1 MHKYRMTFW
10 PRFAI
15 SRNDLGNW
23 VKVKDMFTLRPAPS
37 TEFRGGSCCG
47 SQIGWGPHICKVL
60 PGCII
65 THSKTP
71 INIHVTVLHS
81 GLGTGVGWGWGWGGD
96 GDWGW
101 GIGNVRYFPL
111 ISVNFHYFP
120 LFSVNFH

>member
-1 MHKYRMTFW
+1 MTFW

-81 GLGTGVGWGWGWGGD
+81 GQGTGDWGGVGWGWGWGGD

-111 ISVNFHYFP
+111 LSVIFR
-120 LFSVNFH
+120 

>member
-1 MHKYRMTFW
+1 MTFW

-65 THSKTP
+65 AHSKTP

-81 GLGTGVGWGWGWGGD
+81 GLGTEVGWGWGWGWGWGGD

-101 GIGNVRYFPL
+101 GIGNVRYCPL
-111 ISVNFHYFP
+111 ISV
-120 LFSVNFH
+120 SVR